1 MWVNCQHVHFHIC
14 AQTYLVL
21 LENTTTVVVSGCRP
35 LARGLR
41 SNVIKFRYKYADSFA
56 QTHILTFVGAT
67 SRLVWEQS
75 STFSNIYSIVSTIRP
90 MLHQRDITS
99 TVLECPMLLCF
110 KQQLRLFLA
119 IFVLLFFIQIIY
131 NLETEAVIH

>member
-1 MWVNCQHVHFHIC
+1 
-14 AQTYLVL
+14 
-21 LENTTTVVVSGCRP
+21 
-35 LARGLR
+35 
-41 SNVIKFRYKYADSFA
+41 
-56 QTHILTFVGAT
+56 
-67 SRLVWEQS
+67 
-75 STFSNIYSIVSTIRP
+75 

-119 IFVLLFFIQIIY
+119 INVWLFFIQIIY